1 MKIRNGIIVLLAVF
15 LAGCFSNIF
24 SQSCVG
30 VSIQKANVQGGTIID
45 STEFSATEINNGIQI
60 TCENQD
66 SLYIMYNVFAPG
78 ASESYIYEKIPY
90 DPPYEFNSGTE
101 YILPRDDCWG
111 MVMGFGYNRPPEPEG
126 TPKFVFSF
134 FDQTYEQCVIGS
146 NSILSFDLS
155 VASQSTECESSC
167 AYSYGASI
175 PSNNNLQYKNCIFG
189 PYHDIHFLASRPD
202 YPGHMYFQVLGE
214 YPCRQIVL
222 SYYEVPL
229 YASQTN
235 KLATH
240 MMVLYETTNTVEF
253 YMQNKPI
260 TTSTNSGKAI
270 LGMQNADGTKAC
282 VIDTTIDGVTYNYNS
297 TVWETTNEAWR
308 MIPQGG
314 TLESTIEWFKR
325 AAFDYDADTIPIGA
339 IHANGQ
345 DSKIVRIDPT
355 QEDGPTRYFSKATIY
370 APAIDGQGGSY
381 TEEIIIWDSSA
392 VYYPIE
398 LPSVI
403 ISRNGNI
410 GLKDTVCRGGE
421 INFELSGGGDHG
433 KYHQVAPTE
442 ISDIGSTFTRTNDPN
457 ADSVVYVFKVENYDE
472 YGVLV
477 CTRYDSCVV
486 YNQSFNVNIGEDL
499 VICRNDE
506 IELTDLLKESEGTS
520 TWSTGYT
527 GDTLRYAPQQTE
539 QIILTKTDAL
549 GCQAMDTMTVTVND
563 APDVTISGI
572 MSICKGTSTTLTA
585 NSSIGGCQFE
595 WNTGETTQSITVTPE
610 DDSTYKV
617 SVKLPPAMCET
628 IAETTVDV
636 QEIPNVQASEDKL
649 ICEEETAQISVTG
662 DASRYIWE
670 TLDPQVNGSNQINL
684 VVSPKGTT
692 KYTVHAYN
700 EINCHNSDEVMVVV
714 QAKPTP
720 VINLDP
726 GVIDALDPAVILT
739 DASSGNTSR
748 EWTISDGTTSTDEQ
762 FLHRFELS
770 DTSMRFDIKLVAVS
784 ENGCVDS
791 TSTFIRVKRDHYL
804 WAPTGIYLHDT
815 DQRNREF
822 RLWID
827 NIVEYDLMIFN
838 RYGEMIFR
846 TNNIEQAWDCT
857 YKGETVPQGVYTWI
871 VKYRHNDA
879 PNREESQKGTFMIYN

>member
-24 SQSCVG
+24 G
-30 VSIQKANVQGGTIID
+30 QGCAAIYPKKIEINQTGGMDTID
-45 STEFSATEINNGIQI
+45 YSAEELNNGIQMQCGVTYYVGADI
-60 TCENQD
+60 F
-66 SLYIMYNVFAPG
+66 LPG
-78 ASESYIYEKIPY
+78 GGTTEYTVESIPY
-90 DPPYEFNSGTE
+90 EPPFPFNSGTS
-101 YILPRDDCWG
+101 YAASLCSSDDTWG
-111 MVMGFGYNRPPEPEG
+111 QIINLNYTTTDPNAPPFTFDFYGVTHPFAVIG
-126 TPKFVFSF
+126 ANGLISF
-134 FDQTYEQCVIGS
+134 DYTNPQCVTNDPTQGC
-146 NSILSFDLS
+146 
-155 VASQSTECESSC
+155 TSC
-167 AYSYGASI
+167 SYTQETLGPI
-175 PSNNNLQYKNCIFG
+175 PNPSRYKNCIMA
-189 PYHDIHFLASRPD
+189 PYYDIIFSSQ
-202 YPGHMYFQVLGE
+202 GEIYFQIIDE
-214 YPCRQIVL
+214 YPCRKLVL
-222 SYYEVPL
+222 SYYQVPMF
-229 YASQTN
+229 SCTSEI
-235 KLATH
+235 ATH
-240 MMVLYETTNTVEF
+240 MCVLYETSNVIEF
-253 YMQNKPI
+253 YLQNKPI
-260 TTSTNSGKAI
+260 CTQWQQGKAT
-270 LGMQNADGTKAC
+270 LGIHNADGTQA
-282 VIDTTIDGVTYNYNS
+282 TTVPGYSNS
-297 TVWETTNEAWR
+297 VWEAQNEAWR
-308 MIPQGG
+308 IKPVGELEYTMNWYKRSATDYSQPLEQILPDAQGR
-314 TLESTIEWFKR
+314 IVV
-325 AAFDYDADTIPIGA
+325 DATA
-339 IHANGQ
+339 E
-345 DSKIVRIDPT
+345 T
-355 QEDGPTRYFSKATIY
+355 GPMKYFVMA
-370 APAIDGQGGSY
+370 
-381 TEEIIIWDSSA
+381 E
-392 VYYPIE
+392 VY
-398 LPSVI
+398 
-403 ISRNGNI
+403 RNDGNI
-410 GLKDTVCRGGE
+410 FYIEDSTAAYLPVDLPGVVISHNGKIGWQDTVCRGGE
-421 INFELSGGGDHG
+421 INFELSGGGDNG
-433 KYHQVAPTE
+433 KYHQTAPTE
-442 ISDIGSTFTRTNDPN
+442 MSDIGSTFTRTNDPN

-784 ENGCVDS
+784 ENGCIDS

>member
-1 MKIRNGIIVLLAVF
+1 MKIRNGIIILLTVF
-15 LAGCFSNIF
+15 IAGCFSN
-24 SQSCVG
+24 VLG
-30 VSIQKANVQGGTIID
+30 QGCAAIYPKKIEINQTGGMDTID
-45 STEFSATEINNGIQI
+45 YSAEELNNGIQMQCGETYYVGADI
-60 TCENQD
+60 F
-66 SLYIMYNVFAPG
+66 LPG
-78 ASESYIYEKIPY
+78 GGTTEYMVESIPY
-90 DPPYEFNSGTE
+90 EPPFPFNSGTS
-101 YILPRDDCWG
+101 YAASLCNSDDKWG
-111 MVMGFGYNRPPEPEG
+111 ALVNLNYTTTDPNAPPFTFDFYG
-126 TPKFVFSF
+126 T
-134 FDQTYEQCVIGS
+134 TYGSAIIGA
-146 NSILSFDLS
+146 NGLISFDITNPEVTGGDPYAGCHGCSFTQEGL
-155 VASQSTECESSC
+155 
-167 AYSYGASI
+167 GPI
-175 PSNNNLQYKNCIFG
+175 PNPARYKNCIMV
-189 PYHDIHFLASRPD
+189 PYYDITFSSQ
-202 YPGHMYFQVLGE
+202 GEIYFQIIDE
-214 YPCRQIVL
+214 YPCRKLVL
-222 SYYEVPL
+222 SYYQVPMF
-229 YASQTN
+229 SCTSEI
-235 KLATH
+235 ATH
-240 MMVLYETTNTVEF
+240 MCVLYETSNVIEF
-253 YMQNKPI
+253 YLQNKPI
-260 TTSTNSGKAI
+260 CLAWEDGLAT
-270 LGMQNADGTKAC
+270 LGIHNADGTQA
-282 VIDTTIDGVTYNYNS
+282 TTVPGYSNS
-297 TVWETTNEAWR
+297 VWEAQNEAWR
-308 MIPQGG
+308 IRPVGELEYTMNWYKRSATDYSQPLEQILPDAQGRVVVDA
-314 TLESTIEWFKR
+314 TAESGPMKYFVKAEVYRNDGNIFYIEDST
-325 AAFDYDADTIPIGA
+325 AAY
-339 IHANGQ
+339 
-345 DSKIVRIDPT
+345 
-355 QEDGPTRYFSKATIY
+355 
-370 APAIDGQGGSY
+370 
-381 TEEIIIWDSSA
+381 
-392 VYYPIE
+392 
-398 LPSVI
+398 LPVDLPGVVI
-403 ISRNGNI
+403 SHNGNI
-410 GLKDTVCRGGE
+410 GWQDTVCRGGE
-421 INFELSGGGDHG
+421 INFELSGGGDNG
-433 KYHQVAPTE
+433 KYHQTAPTE
-442 ISDIGSTFTRTNDPN
+442 MSDIGSTFTRTNDPN
-457 ADSVVYVFKVENYDE
+457 ADSVVYVFKVENYDGN
-472 YGVLV
+472 GVLV

-628 IAETTVDV
+628 ITETTVDV
-636 QEIPNVQASEDKL
+636 QEIPTVQASEDKL

-670 TLDPQVNGSNQINL
+670 TLDPQVNGSNQTSL

-726 GVIDALDPAVILT
+726 GVIDALDPVVIVT

-784 ENGCVDS
+784 ENGCIDS